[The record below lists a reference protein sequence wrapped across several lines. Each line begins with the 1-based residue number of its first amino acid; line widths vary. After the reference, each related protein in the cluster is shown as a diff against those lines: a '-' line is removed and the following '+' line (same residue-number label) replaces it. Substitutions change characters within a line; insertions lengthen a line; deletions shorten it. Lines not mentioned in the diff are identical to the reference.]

1 MNILVT
7 SNIVCCIT
15 SIIIIIN
22 IFITINIIIFFYDV
36 RSAIVLL
43 VLICVEIG
51 IFI

>member
-7 SNIVCCIT
+7 SNIVCYIT
-15 SIIIIIN
+15 SII
-22 IFITINIIIFFYDV
+22 ITINIIIFFYDV